1 VNAFTIIYHRA
12 FTRPESSRAA
22 RKSGVH
28 FRTTDRKLADR
39 ELRRLKDEQGQVD
52 RSQGKLTLAELC
64 DHYKKT
70 VQHQGLKTVIQETYV
85 ADRIRGNWPT
95 GSLIQVVKV
104 RPSDVDMWLAR
115 YQFGTASRN
124 FHIQV
129 LKDVFDLAV
138 RDRIIVVSP
147 AQHLKY
153 AKRDKPIRRTPTF
166 EQFQAIVASIR
177 AQRINGHDADESA
190 IPLYPQLRSLL
201 EKRHAQKAADGRV
214 FKIKDA
220 MRAIEAACKRL
231 KLPAYSHR
239 SFRRMFIPRAIEKGI
254 DVKVIAEWQGHRDGG
269 KLILDTSSHVNWEHS
284 QRMAQ
289 LMNDVEPENVLPIA
303 AIIEAA

>member
-1 VNAFTIIYHRA
+1 MKNGAWTKPENSRCPPLVEHMDTHTDKTSAFQKVGECLYRYL
-12 FTRPESSRAA
+12 P
-22 RKSGVH
+22 SGVYYARIKSSGKEIRRSL
-28 FRTTDRKLADR
+28 RTTGRKLADR

-64 DHYKKT
+64 DRYKKT
-70 VQHQGLKTVIQETYV
+70 VQHQGLKTVIQKTYV

-104 RPSDVDMWLAR
+104 RPSHVDMWLAR

-190 IPLYPQLRSLL
+190 DLGSQSRCTRS
-201 EKRHAQKAADGRV
+201 
-214 FKIKDA
+214 
-220 MRAIEAACKRL
+220 C
-231 KLPAYSHR
+231 
-239 SFRRMFIPRAIEKGI
+239 
-254 DVKVIAEWQGHRDGG
+254 GHC
-269 KLILDTSSHVNWEHS
+269 
-284 QRMAQ
+284 
-289 LMNDVEPENVLPIA
+289 
-303 AIIEAA
+303 

>member
-12 FTRPESSRAA
+12 FTMPESSRAA

-39 ELRRLKDEQGQVD
+39 QLRRLKDEQGQVD

-64 DHYKKT
+64 DRYKKT

-104 RPSDVDMWLAR
+104 RLSDVDMWLAR

-147 AQHLKY
+147 A
-153 AKRDKPIRRTPTF
+153 
-166 EQFQAIVASIR
+166 ASEVR
-177 AQRINGHDADESA
+177 
-190 IPLYPQLRSLL
+190 
-201 EKRHAQKAADGRV
+201 KAR
-214 FKIKDA
+214 
-220 MRAIEAACKRL
+220 
-231 KLPAYSHR
+231 
-239 SFRRMFIPRAIEKGI
+239 
-254 DVKVIAEWQGHRDGG
+254 
-269 KLILDTSSHVNWEHS
+269 
-284 QRMAQ
+284 
-289 LMNDVEPENVLPIA
+289 
-303 AIIEAA
+303 